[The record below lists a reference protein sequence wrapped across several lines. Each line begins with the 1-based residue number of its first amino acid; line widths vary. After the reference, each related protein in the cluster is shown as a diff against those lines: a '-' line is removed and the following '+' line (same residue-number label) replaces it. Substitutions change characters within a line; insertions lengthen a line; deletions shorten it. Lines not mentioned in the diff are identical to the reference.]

1 MSRGVRQ
8 SQLPTAL
15 LRLCAC
21 APGLTGQLSDWCMRL
36 VKKNLNSNIRKLSIL
51 KPYIFKLIVHL
62 FLEVLRLIEFKNSKL
77 LN

>member
-1 MSRGVRQ
+1 MSKQNLISYRCILREQLCMSRGVRQ

-51 KPYIFKLIVHL
+51 KPYIF
-62 FLEVLRLIEFKNSKL
+62 
-77 LN
+77 